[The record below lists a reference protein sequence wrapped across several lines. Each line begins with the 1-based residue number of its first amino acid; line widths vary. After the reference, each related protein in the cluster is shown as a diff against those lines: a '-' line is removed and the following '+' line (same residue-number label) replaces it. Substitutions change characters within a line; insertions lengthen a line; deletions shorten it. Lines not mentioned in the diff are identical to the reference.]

1 MGIGNA
7 LFRMSLYN
15 EFVNFLKSLSGNVDK
30 SLEETAQEIIELAV
44 NEIQSRLYPGHGYL
58 TGVLHDSYHGSYKR
72 SGASSINIEI
82 GTDILY
88 APFVEFKWGGR
99 YAHFYP
105 AIQSVQEQIPEIMGR
120 NINLYL
126 KMGEFNYMVPTVQK

>member
-30 SLEETAQEIIELAV
+30 SLEEIAQEIIELAV

-58 TGVLHDSYHGSYKR
+58 TGQLHDSYNGSYIK
-72 SGASSINIEI
+72 SGALVYITV
-82 GTDILY
+82 GTDIYY
-88 APFVEFKWGGR
+88 APYVEFKWGGR
-99 YAHFYP
+99 CAHFIP
-105 AIQSVQEQIPEIMGR
+105 AIQIVEHEFPNIIRSEITSA
-120 NINLYL
+120 INGGYTA
-126 KMGEFNYMVPTVQK
+126 KMSAMKI